1 VLVLFGFGASVTTKE
16 KRRRG
21 EKRMHFF
28 SLLFFQN
35 PKLYTAFFWKIEENS
50 SLSCVVVIVHYY

>member
-1 VLVLFGFGASVTTKE
+1 
-16 KRRRG
+16 
-21 EKRMHFF
+21 MHFF

-50 SLSCVVVIVHYY
+50 SLSCVVVVVVVVVVVHYY